1 MKSCWPRAIAFHL
14 LTLSLLQCVGITPL
28 PAQQLDPSSVIQR
41 IDAAAH
47 ARYDNVISYTVTE
60 QYAVFRNND
69 ETHPAA
75 EMTVKTLYRRG
86 VGKSYTILSQT
97 GSSILQKFL
106 LAPLLDSEK
115 NINLPGNIE
124 KSWFT
129 SANYQM
135 KLKPAGV
142 QQLDGRNCLAVAMT
156 PRQKAPN
163 MIEGTLWADAEDGSI
178 VQIEGVASRSPSFFS
193 QPPKVMRHYTNMKGF
208 AMATHARAQS
218 SSLLFGPTVL
228 TIDYRDYQV
237 QLLPAK

>member
-1 MKSCWPRAIAFHL
+1 MKRCPRRPMAFHL
-14 LTLSLLQCVGITPL
+14 LLLSLLHCIGILPA
-28 PAQQLDPSSVIQR
+28 PAQQIDESTIIQR

-60 QYAVFRNND
+60 HYSVFRGND

-86 VGKSYTILSQT
+86 IGKDYTILSQS
-97 GSSILQKFL
+97 GSGVIQKFV

-129 SANYQM
+129 SANYEM
-135 KLKPAGV
+135 KLKPGGV
-142 QQLDGRNCLAVAMT
+142 QQLDGRNCLAVSMT
-156 PRQKAPN
+156 PKHKAPN
-163 MIEGTLWADAEDGSI
+163 MIEGTLWADAQDGSI
-178 VQIEGVASRSPSFFS
+178 VQIEGVASKSPSFLS
-193 QPPKVMRHYTNMKGF
+193 EPPKVMRHYTNMNGF
-208 AMATHARAQS
+208 SMATHARGQS
-218 SSLLFGPTVL
+218 GSLLFGTTII
-228 TIDYRDYQV
+228 TIDYQGYQV

>member
-1 MKSCWPRAIAFHL
+1 MAFHL
-14 LTLSLLQCVGITPL
+14 LTLSLLQCIGIIPL
-28 PAQQLDPSSVIQR
+28 PAQQLDASSVIQH
-41 IDAAAH
+41 IDVAAK
-47 ARYDNVISYTVTE
+47 ARYDNVIGYTVTE

-69 ETHPAA
+69 EPHPAA
-75 EMTVKTLYRRG
+75 EMTVKTLYRKG
-86 VGKSYTILSQT
+86 VGKSYIILSQS

-129 SANYQM
+129 SANYEM
-135 KLKPAGV
+135 KLKPGGI
-142 QQLDGRNCLAVAMT
+142 QQLDGRNCLAVAMI

-163 MIEGTLWADAEDGSI
+163 MIDGTLWVDAEDGSI
-178 VQIEGVASRSPSFFS
+178 VQIEGVASRSPSFLAGA
-193 QPPKVMRHYTNMKGF
+193 PHVMRRYTNMNGF

-218 SSLLFGPTVL
+218 SSLLFGTTVL

-237 QLLPAK
+237 QLLQAK

>member
-1 MKSCWPRAIAFHL
+1 MAFHL
-14 LTLSLLQCVGITPL
+14 LTLSLLQCVGIIPL
-28 PAQQLDPSSVIQR
+28 PAQQLDASSVIQR

-47 ARYDNVISYTVTE
+47 ARYDNVLGYTVTE

-75 EMTVKTLYRRG
+75 EMTVKTLYRKG

-129 SANYQM
+129 SANYEM
-135 KLKPAGV
+135 TLKPGAV

-163 MIEGTLWADAEDGSI
+163 MIEGTLWVDAADGSI
-178 VQIEGVASRSPSFFS
+178 VQIEGVASRSPSFLS
-193 QPPKVMRHYTNMKGF
+193 GAPHVMRHYTNMNGF
-208 AMATHARAQS
+208 AMATHARALS
-218 SSLLFGPTVL
+218 SSILFGTTAL

>member
-1 MKSCWPRAIAFHL
+1 MNSCWPQKRTLPL
-14 LTLSLLQCVGITPL
+14 LSVLLLQCVGTIQL
-28 PAQQLDPSSVIQR
+28 PAQQLDASSVIQH
-41 IDAAAH
+41 IDVAAK
-47 ARYDNVISYTVTE
+47 ARYDNVIGYTVTE

-75 EMTVKTLYRRG
+75 EMTVKTLYRKG
-86 VGKSYTILSQT
+86 VGKSYTILSQS

-129 SANYQM
+129 SANYEM
-135 KLKPAGV
+135 KLKPGGI
-142 QQLDGRNCLAVAMT
+142 QQFDGRNCLAVAMI

-178 VQIEGVASRSPSFFS
+178 VQIEGVASRSPSFLS
-193 QPPKVMRHYTNMKGF
+193 GAPHVMRRYTNMNGF
-208 AMATHARAQS
+208 AMATHARALS
-218 SSLLFGPTVL
+218 SSLLFGTTVL

>member
-1 MKSCWPRAIAFHL
+1 MAFHL
-14 LTLSLLQCVGITPL
+14 LTLSLLQCVGIIPL
-28 PAQQLDPSSVIQR
+28 PAQQLDSSSVIQR

-47 ARYDNVISYTVTE
+47 ARYDNVIGYTVTE

-75 EMTVKTLYRRG
+75 EMTVKTLYRKG
-86 VGKSYTILSQT
+86 VGKSYTILLQS

-129 SANYQM
+129 SANYEM
-135 KLKPAGV
+135 TLKPGGM
-142 QQLDGRNCLAVAMT
+142 QQLEGRNCLTVAMT

-163 MIEGTLWADAEDGSI
+163 MIEGTLWVDAADGSI
-178 VQIEGVASRSPSFFS
+178 VQIEGVASRSPSFLS
-193 QPPKVMRHYTNMKGF
+193 GAPHVMRRYTNMNGF
-208 AMATHARAQS
+208 AMATHARALS
-218 SSLLFGPTVL
+218 SSLLFGTTAL